1 MTVVIALLAA
11 GLFGVGDFL
20 GGSASRKAPVAA
32 VLLLT
37 SVVGFVPIGL
47 LTALVH
53 GRLSGPAVGWGG
65 AAGVAGGLGV
75 LLLFRGLATAAMS
88 VVAPLTAVMSAALPV
103 GIGIVSGE
111 RPPVA
116 AYAGMA
122 LALAAV
128 GLISRGEE
136 HGAGDRSVP
145 ATSTAGVL
153 LALLA
158 GTCFGLYFVLLK
170 HAPVDSGLWPVLAG
184 RLASFVVFI
193 AIALVSTGMA
203 LPRGRAAVLALF
215 SGLFDTVAN
224 VLYLVAVR
232 GGLLSVVAVI
242 IALYPASTVLLARVV
257 FAERLAR
264 PQLVGLAFAAAGVGL
279 IASG

>member
-1 MTVVIALLAA
+1 VTVVIALLAA

-20 GGSASRKAPVAA
+20 GGSASRKAPVAG

-37 SVVGFVPIGL
+37 SLVGFVPIGA
-47 LTALVH
+47 LTSVVH
-53 GRLSGPAVGWGG
+53 GKLSGPAIGWGG

-88 VVAPLTAVMSAALPV
+88 VVAPLTAVMSAAVPV
-103 GIGIVSGE
+103 GIGVVTGE
-111 RPPVA
+111 RPPLA

-128 GLISRGEE
+128 ALISRGEE
-136 HGAGDRSVP
+136 HGAGDRTVP
-145 ATSTAGVL
+145 ATSTAGIS

-158 GTCFGLYFVLLK
+158 GTCFGTYFVLLK
-170 HAPVDSGLWPVLAG
+170 HSPVDSGLWPVLAG

-193 AIALVSTGMA
+193 GIALASTGIA
-203 LPRGRAAVLALF
+203 LPRGRAALLALL
-215 SGLFDTVAN
+215 SGTFDTVAN

-232 GGLLSVVAVI
+232 GGLLSVVSVV

-264 PQLVGLAFAAAGVGL
+264 PQLVGLACAAAGVGM
-279 IASG
+279 IAAS